1 MKKLSLRKGS
11 DLFKIP
17 WDYLVLV
24 LTKCQAHF
32 SYFEYKSIFDSHNL
46 ITLRRN

>member
-11 DLFKIP
+11 DLSKIP

-24 LTKCQAHF
+24 LTKCQVHF
-32 SYFEYKSIFDSHNL
+32 SYFEYMSIFDSHNL
-46 ITLRRN
+46 ITLRRD